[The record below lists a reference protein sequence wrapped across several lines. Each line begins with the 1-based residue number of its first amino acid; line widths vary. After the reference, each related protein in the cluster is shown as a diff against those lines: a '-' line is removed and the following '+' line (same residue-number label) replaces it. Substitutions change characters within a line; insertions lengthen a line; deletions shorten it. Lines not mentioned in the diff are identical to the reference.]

1 MRIVTLVATFLLLVG
16 CSRVADGTKDALNKG
31 GEFAGKAA
39 SEVLEGVTTG
49 VEVTLA
55 VDVSLSEELGAR
67 GLNLGSR
74 DVEQDSEGRTNKLVV
89 YLVANKA
96 FSDTLSA
103 LAFDKDGKEMGRAQ
117 LPIQL
122 TAGSADHYVF
132 QFQARTDLARKS
144 KVMIR

>member
-1 MRIVTLVATFLLLVG
+1 MRIVTLAATLLLLAA

-31 GEFAGKAA
+31 GEIAGKAA

-49 VEVTLA
+49 VEETLA
-55 VDVSLSEELGAR
+55 VEVSISE
-67 GLNLGSR
+67 GLRTNGISLGSQE
-74 DVEQDSEGRTNKLVV
+74 VEQDADGRTNRLVV
-89 YLVANKA
+89 YLVANKT
-96 FSDTLSA
+96 FNDTLSA

-144 KVMIR
+144 KVMIQ